1 MNIRLS
7 PDPLPQRPHML
18 KPLTQLPPKAVLA
31 GTFLV
36 FLGPFL
42 AVMLSPA
49 QLELVMEKST
59 YLVFHNFAEF
69 FSIMVSLSV
78 FSVGWYTY
86 DQSKN
91 RRALFLG
98 TAFLAIGL
106 LDFMHTLS
114 NAAMPDFFT
123 PNSTNKS
130 TQFWISARLFDASAF
145 LASAYVYADTQGR
158 WLSKTSLLTA
168 SLGITCL
175 LFTGIVFFP
184 GFLPATAIQGV
195 GLTPLKR
202 YLEFAVILLLVTASV
217 AYWRRMMRTGD
228 RLLIYNLAAF
238 IICIFSEAVF
248 ASYKTGFDTYNV
260 LGHIYKVV
268 AFYLIYKGIF
278 ASSVQK
284 PYVDLSGANEKLRLE
299 IAERKRAEAKIQTL
313 NRELEQ
319 RVAARTAQLEAANRE
334 LEAFSYSVS
343 HDLHAPLHAIEGF
356 GKILVKNHAA
366 ELDDGARG
374 YLDRIFSTTQRMG
387 QLIEDLLNFSRVNRG
402 GFHLTAVN
410 LSTMAGEIAGNLKKL
425 NPEREA
431 EFVISDGLIAEGDER
446 LLRVALE
453 NLLGNAWKFTG
464 KTSRCRIEF
473 GALAWGARNA
483 DCGRKDAPATEQG
496 KTIYYVRDNGAG
508 FEMSYADKLFTPFQR
523 LHNAQEFPGT
533 GIGLATVQRIISRHG
548 GKIWAEGEVGKGAT
562 MYFTLA

>member
-1 MNIRLS
+1 
-7 PDPLPQRPHML
+7 ML
-18 KPLTQLPPKAVLA
+18 QPLTQPLTQPPPKAVLA

-42 AVMLSPA
+42 AVMLFPA

-59 YLVFHNFAEF
+59 YLVFHNVAEF

-86 DQSKN
+86 DQSKD

-98 TAFLAIGL
+98 TAFLAVGL

-114 NAAMPDFFT
+114 NAAMPAFFT

-130 TQFWISARLFDASAF
+130 TQFWISARLFDASAL

-158 WLSKTSLLTA
+158 WLAKTSLLAA
-168 SLGITCL
+168 SLSITCL

-184 GFLPATAIQGV
+184 EFLPATAIQGV

-202 YLEFAVILLLVTASV
+202 YLEFAVILLLVAASV
-217 AYWRRMMRTGD
+217 AYWRRMARTGD

-299 IAERKRAEAKIQTL
+299 IAERKRAEAEIQTL

-343 HDLHAPLHAIEGF
+343 HDLRAPLRAIEGF
-356 GKILVKNHAA
+356 GKILVEDHAA
-366 ELDDGARG
+366 KLDDGARG
-374 YLDRIFSTTQRMG
+374 YLDRIFSATQRMG
-387 QLIEDLLNFSRVNRG
+387 QLIEDLLNFSRVSRG
-402 GFHLTAVN
+402 DFHLTAVD
-410 LSTMAGEIAGNLKKL
+410 LSAMAGEIAGNLKKA
-425 NPEREA
+425 NPQREA
-431 EFVISDGLIAEGDER
+431 EFVISGGLLAEGDER

-464 KTSRCRIEF
+464 RTSRCRIEF
-473 GALAWGARNA
+473 GALALGARNA
-483 DCGRKDAPATEQG
+483 EGKRKGAPAVEPG

-508 FEMSYADKLFTPFQR
+508 FAMSYADKLFTPFQR

>member
-1 MNIRLS
+1 
-7 PDPLPQRPHML
+7 ML

-42 AVMLSPA
+42 AVMLFPA
-49 QLELVMEKST
+49 RLDLIMEKST

-86 DQSKN
+86 DQSKD

-98 TAFLAIGL
+98 TAFLAVGL

-114 NAAMPDFFT
+114 NAAMPAFFT

-145 LASAYVYADTQGR
+145 LASAYVYADTQSR
-158 WLSKTSLLTA
+158 WLSKTNLLTA

-184 GFLPATAIQGV
+184 GLLPATAIQGV

-217 AYWRRMMRTGD
+217 AYWRRMARTGD

-284 PYVDLSGANEKLRLE
+284 PYLDLSGANEKLRLE
-299 IAERKRAEAKIQTL
+299 IAERKRAEAEIQTL

-343 HDLHAPLHAIEGF
+343 HDLHAPLRAIEGF
-356 GKILVKNHAA
+356 GKILIEDHAGK
-366 ELDDGARG
+366 LDDGARG
-374 YLDRIFSTTQRMG
+374 HLDRIFSATQRMG
-387 QLIEDLLNFSRVNRG
+387 QLIEDLLNFSRVSRG
-402 GFHLTAVN
+402 DFHLTAVD
-410 LSTMAGEIAGNLKKL
+410 LSTMAGEIAGNLKKA

-431 EFVISDGLIAEGDER
+431 EFVISAGLIAEGDER

-453 NLLGNAWKFTG
+453 NLMGNAWKFTG
-464 KTSRCRIEF
+464 RTSRCRIEF

-483 DCGRKDAPATEQG
+483 DCGGKNAPASEQG
-496 KTIYYVRDNGAG
+496 KTIFYVRDNGAG

-548 GKIWAEGEVGKGAT
+548 GKVWAEGEVGKGAT